1 MLPAQT
7 WPASGRQVDQPP
19 LSCVSP
25 GAFVKDTASGQ
36 KEAFVPFNRFFCT
49 ALLSVTHT
57 QLSFGTCVK
66 RPPQARSQRDISL
79 LGSEVSACVR
89 VQGSVRG
96 SPAKG
101 SREADAP
108 GRARAGGG
116 EQKPRRACWEQQ
128 GPRERGEAAGR
139 GPPGRGAS
147 WLCSVPGIPDTAS
160 SLRLALRGR
169 RALAGPCRCPRV
181 GSHSGHCSEPTGA
194 EQGGSQ
200 RAGRLAFP
208 RPLTTGHEALPR
220 LPLLCSH
227 HCWVSGPFS
236 PLPPHLSPPRP
247 VLSIAP
253 KRDSRKFGV
262 SYF

>member
-1 MLPAQT
+1 MSPAQT
-7 WPASGRQVDQPP
+7 WPASGRRVDRPP

-66 RPPQARSQRDISL
+66 RPPQARSQRDIFL

-89 VQGSVRG
+89 VRGSVRG

-101 SREADAP
+101 SREADAR

-128 GPRERGEAAGR
+128 GPRERGEAAGW

-208 RPLTTGHEALPR
+208 RPLTTGHAALPEAA
-220 LPLLCSH
+220 LALFTPLL
-227 HCWVSGPFS
+227 GLRAF
-236 PLPPHLSPPRP
+236 LPPPPSPVSSPPRP
-247 VLSIAP
+247 FHRS
-253 KRDSRKFGV
+253 
-262 SYF
+262 